1 MPNDKQLKKSHKE
14 IIMQL
19 KLLDSTEISTLYQ
32 EHMVID
38 FPKDELKPLNMIL
51 KSVKEGF
58 YDCFGLYDEEEMVGY
73 TFMVKIDNS
82 YLIDYIAIFPECRNK
97 GIGTNLLAII
107 DDYLENA
114 DRILVEV
121 EDPAYTK
128 EKSQKELQS
137 RRLNFYLRNNCR
149 DTSLRVDCFGVKF
162 IILEAGKTQLEN
174 KDEAWNLYEKFYRSF
189 LPEDKFNRNI
199 KRLN

>member
-162 IILEAGKTQLEN
+162 IILEARKTQFKN
-174 KDEAWNLYEKFYRSF
+174 KNDVWNLYEKFYRSF